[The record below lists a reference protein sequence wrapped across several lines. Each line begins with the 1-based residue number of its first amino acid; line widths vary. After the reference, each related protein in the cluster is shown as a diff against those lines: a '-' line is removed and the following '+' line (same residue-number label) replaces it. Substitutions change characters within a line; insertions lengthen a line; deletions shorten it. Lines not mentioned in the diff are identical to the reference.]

1 MKKLDCTK
9 CNAAVAITNRRRET
23 LLEKNVSGVKL
34 RWELIQK
41 TRTDT
46 KEESLLDLHVMIS
59 KLITVHYTR

>member
-9 CNAAVAITNRRRET
+9 CNASVAITNRRRET